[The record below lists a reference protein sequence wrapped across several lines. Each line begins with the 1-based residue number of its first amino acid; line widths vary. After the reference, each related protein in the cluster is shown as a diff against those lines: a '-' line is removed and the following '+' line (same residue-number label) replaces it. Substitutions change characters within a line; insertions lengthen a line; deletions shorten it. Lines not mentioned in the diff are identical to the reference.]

1 MRIIKAHNSS
11 SAWISASKTIL
22 EEGTKRSGLI
32 EILNLVIEIEHN
44 KTLITPYKTE
54 QVKE

>member
-22 EEGTKRSGLI
+22 EEGTKISGGDQ
-32 EILNLVIEIEHN
+32 N
-44 KTLITPYKTE
+44 
-54 QVKE
+54 